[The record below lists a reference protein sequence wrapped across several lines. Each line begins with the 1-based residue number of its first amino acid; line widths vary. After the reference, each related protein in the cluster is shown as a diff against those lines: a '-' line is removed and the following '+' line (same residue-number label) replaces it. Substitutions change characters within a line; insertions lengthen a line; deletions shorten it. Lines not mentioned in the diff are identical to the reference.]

1 MSPSTA
7 GNRQS
12 RSVGWSLAGG
22 LLCAGLRAT
31 TPIVNMHA
39 LLAAIPGL
47 NPKLEER
54 DAEIQ
59 ALKRQKAAH
68 EKRLNALEL
77 LISSITEKN

>member
-1 MSPSTA
+1 
-7 GNRQS
+7 
-12 RSVGWSLAGG
+12 
-22 LLCAGLRAT
+22 
-31 TPIVNMHA
+31 MHA

-77 LISSITEKN
+77 LISSVTEKN